1 MKNNVFQKET
11 VAKIAERI
19 EKLSPAT
26 KAVWGTMSVDQM
38 LAHCNVTYEM
48 VYENTHAKPN
58 FFMRFILKNLVK
70 QKVVS
75 DKPFVQN
82 GRTAPQFVIENARDF
97 DKEKTRLLAYIHKT
111 QELGE
116 THFDGKESLSFG
128 KLKVAEWNNLFY
140 KHLDHHLRQFG
151 V

>member
-58 FFMRFILKNLVK
+58 FFMRFILKNLV
-70 QKVVS
+70 
-75 DKPFVQN
+75 
-82 GRTAPQFVIENARDF
+82 
-97 DKEKTRLLAYIHKT
+97 
-111 QELGE
+111 
-116 THFDGKESLSFG
+116 
-128 KLKVAEWNNLFY
+128 
-140 KHLDHHLRQFG
+140 
-151 V
+151 